1 MLYKWLNTHT
11 SAQTFISFKKGNSR
25 RTSVYFNLIVLE
37 QVVTKQPQLCHKK
50 AKSNLIVFT
59 WTFFVL
65 ILSAG
70 LSSRRALQKP
80 LKEKIGHISNC
91 QSVPFKDQK
100 DEDQKLLSCPLEIM
114 FCQYNEDQIYVFVPS
129 QFIRLECFVVSLGL
143 AGEMSACS

>member
-1 MLYKWLNTHT
+1 M
-11 SAQTFISFKKGNSR
+11 
-25 RTSVYFNLIVLE
+25 
-37 QVVTKQPQLCHKK
+37 
-50 AKSNLIVFT
+50 
-59 WTFFVL
+59 L

-100 DEDQKLLSCPLEIM
+100 DEELLLLSCPLEIM

-129 QFIRLECFVVSLGL
+129 VYPFRVFCCEFGAGWRDVCLLLNSVNQVTRGL
-143 AGEMSACS
+143 